1 MSNFDLIIFDMDGTL
16 YNMED
21 LIEPSFHIAV
31 DYLIKYQ
38 NYDKESAIKLLNSN
52 DIYPYV
58 YEKAKSTTQLFAS
71 MGFSIP
77 EWNDFRS
84 IAFPFEKINKNNAA
98 TNDLLISF
106 SKLCTIVLLTNN
118 SQKNVDNVLKHLD
131 IKKETFDN
139 IFLNDA
145 NRVCFNKKVIMS
157 NIINKY
163 NVKLERVL
171 SIGDRYNIDGLPML
185 ELGGK
190 SIIVSNPS
198 GLKKVLEDNPDF
210 KDNDKYKYYD
220 KIKEPY

>member
-21 LIEPSFHIAV
+21 LIEPSFHIAI
-31 DYLIKYQ
+31 DYLINYQ
-38 NYDKESAIKLLNSN
+38 NYDKENAIKLLNNN

-163 NVKLERVL
+163 NVKPEKVL

-185 ELGGK
+185 ELCGK